1 MAAIRDLYEILG
13 IPRDAQPTE
22 IKAAYRKLARTLHPD
37 VNADPADQERFK
49 EITGAYE
56 ILSDPAKRRRY
67 DEFGSAGPQG
77 APFTDIQD
85 LFDVFF
91 GGGFGVRTRGPRSRI
106 RRGEDLRARVR
117 LSFRESVFGVQ
128 QEMEIDRLA
137 TWPRGAGAGAAPGPA
152 PITCRSCGGTGEV
165 QSVRRSIFGTVM
177 TATPCLTCGGTGEE
191 IPDRCENCVGEGR
204 VRAPGTVAF
213 DVPAGVL
220 DGMDLRVAGQGNAG
234 LAGGPPGDLIV
245 GVEVEPSDAFERRGQ
260 DLYGVLDVSITQA
273 TLGGEIEI
281 ETLDGPERLG
291 IEAGTESG
299 TVLRV
304 KGKGVPHLQRRGRGD
319 LFVTLHIVTPR
330 DLSKE
335 ERSLLRR
342 LAELRDES
350 SGENGAAPRG
360 LRRPEFRS

>member
-13 IPRDAQPTE
+13 IPRDAAPTE
-22 IKAAYRKLARTLHPD
+22 IKAAYRKLARSLHPD
-37 VNADPADQERFK
+37 VNADPVDQERFK

-85 LFDVFF
+85 LFDMFF
-91 GGGFGVRTRGPRSRI
+91 GGGFGVRSRGPRSRI
-106 RRGEDLRARVR
+106 RRGEDLRTRVR
-117 LSFRESVFGVQ
+117 LSFRESVFGVR
-128 QEMEIDRLA
+128 QEMEVERLG
-137 TWPRGAGAGAAPGPA
+137 TCPRCAGIGAEPGTS

-191 IPDRCENCVGEGR
+191 IPDRCEACIGEGR
-204 VRAPGTVAF
+204 VRTPGTVAF

-220 DGMDLRVAGQGNAG
+220 EGMDLRVAGQGNAG

-245 GVEVEPSDAFERRGQ
+245 GVEVEASDAFERRGQ
-260 DLYGVLDVSITQA
+260 DLYGVLDVTITQA

-281 ETLDGPERLG
+281 DTLDGPERLG
-291 IEAGTESG
+291 IDAGTESG

-335 ERSLLRR
+335 ERSLLQR
-342 LAELRDES
+342 LAELWDEPA
-350 SGENGAAPRG
+350 GGNGAAPRG